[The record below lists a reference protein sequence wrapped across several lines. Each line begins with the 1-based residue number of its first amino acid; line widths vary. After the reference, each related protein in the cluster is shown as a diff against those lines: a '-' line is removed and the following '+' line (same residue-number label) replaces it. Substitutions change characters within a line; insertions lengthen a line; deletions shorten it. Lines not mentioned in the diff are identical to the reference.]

1 MVKNLTI
8 TCVLGLLAVGLGAF
22 GAHSLQESLTF
33 QQMQSFQT
41 AVYYQL
47 FHVLVLLFLNST
59 SQFSV
64 KEKNRLSLLFFTGI
78 LFFSGSIYC
87 IYLTSISIK
96 SIWFITPLGGVSFVL
111 GWFFMGYYFLKKKTK
126 IKK

>member
-8 TCVLGLLAVGLGAF
+8 TCLLGLLAVILGAF
-22 GAHSLQESLTF
+22 GTHSLQDTLTF
-33 QQMQSFQT
+33 QEIQSFQT

-59 SQFSV
+59 PQFSA
-64 KEKNRLSLLFFTGI
+64 KEKNRLSVLFFTGI

-87 IYLTSISIK
+87 SYLTSVSMK
-96 SIWFITPLGGVSFVL
+96 SIWFITPLVGVFFIL
-111 GWFFMGYYFLKKKTK
+111 GWFFMGYFLFKKRRK
-126 IKK
+126 

>member
-8 TCVLGLLAVGLGAF
+8 TCLLGLLAVILGAF
-22 GAHSLQESLTF
+22 GTHSLQDTLTF
-33 QQMQSFQT
+33 QEIQSFQT
-41 AVYYQL
+41 AVYYQF

-64 KEKNRLSLLFFTGI
+64 KEKNRLSVLFFTGI

-87 IYLTSISIK
+87 IYLTSIPIK
-96 SIWFITPLGGVSFVL
+96 TIWFITPLGGVFFIL
-111 GWFFMGYYFLKKKTK
+111 GWFFMGYFLFKKR
-126 IKK
+126 